1 MMFLIAGTQ
10 DGRELC
16 QFLLQRGV
24 DVTASVTTKYGE
36 QLLSAQAD
44 GDGRNVPAG
53 RLVIQDRPLDE
64 AELAAYW
71 QAHRITAVVDA
82 SHPYAVNVSVHAM
95 QACQLLDI
103 PYLRYERDITE
114 LSYPKIFVVHSF
126 EEAAQRAAELGAR
139 VFLTTGS
146 HTLRSFTDAPCM
158 KGKTI
163 LARVLPTAEV
173 LKLCEDAGLRPKQI
187 LAMQGPFS
195 EAMNRV
201 QFADYRADVIVTT
214 NSGQIGGTDTK
225 LAAAEALGLPVVL
238 IDRPKLDYQAV
249 AHRYPE
255 VMEWLGQQN
264 QEA

>member
-103 PYLRYERDITE
+103 PYIKIGDEFGGRD
-114 LSYPKIFVVHSF
+114 HS
-126 EEAAQRAAELGAR
+126 
-139 VFLTTGS
+139 
-146 HTLRSFTDAPCM
+146 
-158 KGKTI
+158 TI
-163 LARVLPTAEV
+163 MSACSKVE
-173 LKLCEDAGLRPKQI
+173 KQI
-187 LAMQGPFS
+187 AEDQI
-195 EAMNRV
+195 
-201 QFADYRADVIVTT
+201 FANAVEDIKTQIV
-214 NSGQIGGTDTK
+214 S
-225 LAAAEALGLPVVL
+225 
-238 IDRPKLDYQAV
+238 
-249 AHRYPE
+249 
-255 VMEWLGQQN
+255 
-264 QEA
+264 